1 MYKGTRYKS
10 QHFYEKLTLL
20 IEGCVYPSIL
30 NSIPEVLY
38 GSTDETNGVNL
49 HKSLFNPLYL
59 EVYTRRV
66 LKQAA
71 KI

>member
-10 QHFYEKLTLL
+10 QHFYEKLILL
-20 IEGCVYPSIL
+20 IEGCVYLSL

-38 GSTDETNGVNL
+38 GSTEETSGVNL

-59 EVYTRRV
+59 EVYTRRI

>member
-1 MYKGTRYKS
+1 MYKGTGYKS
-10 QHFYEKLTLL
+10 QHFYEKLILL
-20 IEGCVYPSIL
+20 IGCVYPSL

-38 GSTDETNGVNL
+38 GSTDETSGVNL

-59 EVYTRRV
+59 EVYTRRI

-71 KI
+71 KM